1 MEQNINVI
9 VVEDDN
15 DINNMLKTMLEK
27 KDYNVV
33 QAYSGT
39 EALLHIKAKEFQLM
53 LLDLMLPGMNGEELL
68 KKVREISAIPIIV
81 ISAKLSKDTKIKVLE
96 MGADDYITKPFDI
109 EETYA
114 RIYSNLR
121 RYMKFE
127 RDNILSKNIAF
138 KDILLDREAKDVSV
152 SGHKIILTNR
162 EFKILEVLLLN
173 QKKIFSK
180 ANLFES
186 VWEDDYMGDDNT
198 LNVHISNLRNKLLKA
213 NPEEEYIETI
223 WGMGYKLKI

>member
-81 ISAKLSKDTKIKVLE
+81 ISAKLSRDTKIKVLE

-223 WGMGYKLKI
+223 WGMGYKLKS